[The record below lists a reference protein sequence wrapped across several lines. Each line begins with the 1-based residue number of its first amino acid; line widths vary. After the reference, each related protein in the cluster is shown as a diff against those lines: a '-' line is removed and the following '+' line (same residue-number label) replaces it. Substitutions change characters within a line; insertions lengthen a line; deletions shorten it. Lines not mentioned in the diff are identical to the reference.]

1 MNSEVLLNIIY
12 IYSIKRLYTVHP
24 KYSKLLYI
32 FFLSPLIISSGFFNI
47 NVVSKKYWN
56 FLRNMCYPNSKSLI
70 YNGTCSNYHTR
81 CSTTYLA
88 NDAKSI
94 FNKIIYLYLK
104 YYVIHG
110 IYSILVLNKSYNY
123 IIKKECYN
131 CIQSTLFLFLQNI
144 LQRLFMC
151 NIKNLSYVGLYI
163 GTTVSSIP
171 ICIENIKRVNQI
183 NTMMISNVVIEIIN
197 NYYKKSKT
205 FIGTLLLILS
215 FSKERS
221 IHLPTVALSI
231 INGINESDTFG
242 SPWKLVNK
250 ELHVLM
256 DDTPILS
263 IPWHP
268 FL

>member
-1 MNSEVLLNIIY
+1 
-12 IYSIKRLYTVHP
+12 
-24 KYSKLLYI
+24 
-32 FFLSPLIISSGFFNI
+32 
-47 NVVSKKYWN
+47 
-56 FLRNMCYPNSKSLI
+56 
-70 YNGTCSNYHTR
+70 
-81 CSTTYLA
+81 
-88 NDAKSI
+88 
-94 FNKIIYLYLK
+94 
-104 YYVIHG
+104 
-110 IYSILVLNKSYNY
+110 
-123 IIKKECYN
+123 
-131 CIQSTLFLFLQNI
+131 
-144 LQRLFMC
+144 MC

-183 NTMMISNVVIEIIN
+183 NTMMISNVVIE
-197 NYYKKSKT
+197 
-205 FIGTLLLILS
+205 IGTLLLILS